1 MSGQEFDDFLNKFV
15 KLGEPIKAE
24 KFLLN
29 LLVGEDQTDILRQ
42 DFKSKFLLP
51 LFSKMESFKEGLV
64 KNREEA
70 DKISEELISLKE
82 EIKKGKQQFLPQ
94 KDIVVPVV
102 GENKTPTI
110 TSTPLTQEKTEPVK
124 DLNFLSKYIDD
135 KDTSKKLTDISN
147 ILYKNSESNIKNLQ
161 NLVEKIS
168 TNKTNTSQDL
178 ENVVTQKEQKTTN
191 PVQEIGQE
199 QKTLGPKE
207 TIISFSAS
215 TNDFVSKKIDEI
227 VKGKDKKELDNVVIQ
242 DQRPKSGIMD
252 FITGLVTG
260 LPALLAAVGG
270 ATVLAGMFWPEI
282 KKFIGDKFGDKAAEV
297 FGQLQG
303 TVNAIGKFFTIGGLQ
318 LKFGGMFKNVG
329 ELLGKIGDD
338 LINSFKGIF
347 FGLADEGAEG
357 AAKGAATAITKGGIF
372 KGILKGA
379 AGTILKGVSK
389 IVLKGIPLI
398 GALISFADAYGRF
411 KEGNIIQGTIDIAAG
426 LTGLIPGLGI
436 PISIGLS
443 LLNAFIDTRGENK
456 EEVKQQSIN
465 ISSMLLKGVGMFA
478 KVGSKLKFLPLI
490 GSVMSFAGA
499 WDRFKNGEVIKGV
512 LDVASG
518 IAGLF
523 PGVGTAL
530 SIGVGAL
537 NAFLDYQEEKG
548 GFASTSVMLGSW
560 VKGLWDW
567 TKNTSFVKT
576 ILNLTD
582 GITNMLSP
590 SNMRKGLEALN
601 KVPYFGSFAGVL
613 LSIVDS
619 FQTATDAS
627 GNKKTNFSFTSL
639 ANNLKKNIFKNMSA
653 LIPEGMG
660 IRKWFAELL
669 GVDYNEKDET
679 VTQTPIATI
688 PKREL
693 TKVEKQVIKN
703 LPTEYSEEDHNK
715 LQEEGKANLERRKE
729 INSKLETL
737 KNSNNQTSEDKA
749 DIKRLEQEK
758 NILAEDQMVRGYK
771 AKRYKELKEGSKIT
785 TAEDYGITPESE
797 KADLEKEIQ
806 GLENQIKKLQS
817 ERGFSRDEG
826 AKNKVKELN
835 DKINELKT
843 PSIPILDGSKGVD
856 LFSDAIKY
864 SSLSKQFNSLTYQA
878 PNSLDNFSIRPA
890 QDDHLFA
897 MKKGGA
903 IDNTFKDLKAAL
915 DVLSFNITN
924 LIKTNSQNQQQ
935 IQPQQP
941 IIVNNNSTEKSFDD
955 HIKFSADR
963 DEICYSRLEW
973 VRDNAYTRI
982 I

>member
-94 KDIVVPVV
+94 KDISVPVV
-102 GENKTPTI
+102 SEIKTPTI

-124 DLNFLSKYIDD
+124 DLNFLSKYIDN
-135 KDTSKKLTDISN
+135 KDTTKKLTDISN

-168 TNKTNTSQDL
+168 TNKTNS
-178 ENVVTQKEQKTTN
+178 
-191 PVQEIGQE
+191 VQEIGQE

-215 TNDFVSKKIDEI
+215 TNDFISNKINEI
-227 VKGKDKKELDNVVIQ
+227 IKGEDKKELDNVVIQ
-242 DQRPKSGIMD
+242 DQRPKGGIMD

-270 ATVLAGMFWPEI
+270 ATVLAGIFWPEI

-329 ELLGKIGDD
+329 ELLGRIGDD

-347 FGLADEGAEG
+347 LGLAEVGTEG
-357 AAKGAATAITKGGIF
+357 AAVTAITKGGLF

-426 LTGLIPGLGI
+426 LTGLIPGLGT

-490 GSVMSFAGA
+490 GSVMSFASA

-567 TKNTSFVKT
+567 AKNTSFVKT
-576 ILNLTD
+576 ILNLTE
-582 GITNMLSP
+582 GITDMLSP
-590 SNMRKGLEALN
+590 SNMRKGLETLN
-601 KVPYFGSFAGVL
+601 RVPYFGSFAGVL

-619 FQTATDAS
+619 FQTTTDAN

-660 IRKWFAELL
+660 IRKWFADLL
-669 GVDYNEKDET
+669 GVNYNEKDET

-703 LPTEYSEEDHNK
+703 LPTEYNEEDHNK
-715 LQEEGKANLERRKE
+715 IQEKGKANLERRKE

-737 KNSNNQTSEDKA
+737 KNSTNQTPEDKA

-758 NILAEDQMVRGYK
+758 NILMEDQMARSYK
-771 AKRYKELKEGSKIT
+771 AKRYNELKEGSKIT
-785 TAEDYGITPESE
+785 TAEDYGVTQESE
-797 KADLEKEIQ
+797 KVDLEKEIL

-835 DKINELKT
+835 DKINELKM

-864 SSLSKQFNSLTYQA
+864 SSLSKQFNSLTYQP
-878 PNSLDNFSIRPA
+878 PNSLDNFSIRPS

-903 IDNTFKDLKAAL
+903 IDNTFKDLKTAL

-935 IQPQQP
+935 IHPQQP
-941 IIVNNNSTEKSFDD
+941 IVVNNNSTEKSFDD

-973 VRDNAYTRI
+973 VRDNAYARI

>member
-51 LFSKMESFKEGLV
+51 LFNKMESFKEGLV

-94 KDIVVPVV
+94 KDIAVPVV

-110 TSTPLTQEKTEPVK
+110 SSTPLTQEKTEPVK
-124 DLNFLSKYIDD
+124 DLNFLSKYIDN

-168 TNKTNTSQDL
+168 TNKTNS
-178 ENVVTQKEQKTTN
+178 
-191 PVQEIGQE
+191 VQEIGQE

-207 TIISFSAS
+207 TVISFSAS
-215 TNDFVSKKIDEI
+215 TNDFISNKINEI
-227 VKGKDKKELDNVVIQ
+227 IKGEDKKELDNVVIQ
-242 DQRPKSGIMD
+242 DQRPKGGIMD

-329 ELLGKIGDD
+329 ELLGRMGDD

-347 FGLADEGAEG
+347 LGLADEGAEG
-357 AAKGAATAITKGGIF
+357 AAKGAAAAITKGGMF

-379 AGTILKGVSK
+379 AGAILKGTSK
-389 IVLKGIPLI
+389 VVLKGIPLI

-426 LTGLIPGLGI
+426 LTGLIPGLGT

-490 GSVMSFAGA
+490 GTVMSFASA

-537 NAFLDYQEEKG
+537 NAFLDYQEEKS

-567 TKNTSFVKT
+567 AKNTSFVKT
-576 ILNLTD
+576 ILNLTE
-582 GITNMLSP
+582 GITDMLSP
-590 SNMRKGLEALN
+590 SNMRKGLETLN
-601 KVPYFGSFAGVL
+601 QVPYFGSFAGVL

-619 FQTATDAS
+619 FQTTTDAN

-669 GVDYNEKDET
+669 GVDYNQNDDTESQK
-679 VTQTPIATI
+679 PIATV

-693 TKVEKQVIKN
+693 SKVEKQVIKN
-703 LPTEYSEEDHNK
+703 LPTEYNEEDHNK
-715 LQEEGKANLERRKE
+715 VQEEGKTNIARRKE
-729 INSKLETL
+729 IDSKLETL
-737 KNSNNQTSEDKA
+737 KNSTIQTPEDKA

-758 NILAEDQMVRGYK
+758 SILMEDQMARSYK
-771 AKRYKELKEGSKIT
+771 AKRYKELKDGSKIT
-785 TAEDYGITPESE
+785 TTEDYGITAESE

-806 GLENQIKKLQS
+806 GLEGQIKKLKS

-864 SSLSKQFNSLTYQA
+864 SSLSKQFNSLTYQS